1 MALTIFVTVAG
12 SLLVIAG
19 LVFSVLPPIPG
30 PILSYLALLLISLA
44 AGWTVYSP
52 VLLVV
57 LAVLVLGVT
66 ILDGLL
72 PIWGAGRA
80 GAGRAGVWGS
90 VVGMIVGSF
99 FIPPFGTII
108 GAFVGALLAELIF
121 HRENRR
127 PLQAALGV
135 FSGTMLATLLK
146 LAAAGVTGV
155 YFVRGVVRAFAAL

>member
-1 MALTIFVTVAG
+1 
-12 SLLVIAG
+12 LVIAG
-19 LVFSVLPPIPG
+19 LLFSVLPPIPG
-30 PILSYLALLLISLA
+30 PILGYLSLLLVSLA
-44 AGWTVYSP
+44 AGWSVYSP
-52 VLLVV
+52 ALLVV

-72 PIWGAGRA
+72 PVWSAGRA

-108 GAFVGALLAELIF
+108 GAFLGALLGELLL

-127 PLQAALGV
+127 PLKAAVGV
-135 FSGTMLATLLK
+135 FSGTMLATVLK
-146 LAAAGVTGV
+146 LAAAGVAGV
-155 YFVRGVVRAFAAL
+155 YFVRGVARAFAAL